1 MSINQ
6 KTIIFCLLIIIVILI
21 VFIIRHSYKKKEQLK
36 KDQLE
41 VEQYR
46 YHQFAAL
53 SNAEKAAKIA
63 EKIQQGYDLYIKI
76 KDNMPKIKN
85 MFETLTNWDKLKSK
99 MCLWASQNQL
109 ISGLIA
115 IVKKALE
122 STKIKSKPILASR
135 LEKLKTYLYRLQA
148 VAAAAKSVSDILT
161 ILPIS
166 DDIKNKVNTFSNIDK
181 NLLELL
187 KQVPG
192 FGSC

>member
-6 KTIIFCLLIIIVILI
+6 KTIILCLLIVIAILSII
-21 VFIIRHSYKKKEQLK
+21 IIIKSNKKNKPVSK
-36 KDQLE
+36 KNE
-41 VEQYR
+41 NYR
-46 YHQFAAL
+46 YQFSAL
-53 SNAEKAAKIA
+53 SNAEKGAKIA

-76 KDNMPKIKN
+76 KENIPKIKN
-85 MFETLTNWDKLKSK
+85 MLETLTNWDKLKSK
-99 MCLWASQNQL
+99 MCLWASENQL

-122 STKIKSKPILASR
+122 SNKIKSKPILSNR